1 MKELDIEKVTV
12 SPAELKLAMQLIEQ
26 ISEDTYDP
34 TMFEDEEKK
43 RILAAIDEKIA
54 GKQIVANEPHEP
66 ASGGAQ
72 VIDLVEALRASL
84 GKGGGLKGK
93 AAAPASAG
101 AGKAAEPAAAQ
112 AGAGEGTQGRQAR
125 GQGRGSSGRTRA
137 HAGQEVTTQPDAEPL
152 HDPRHPGDAGPLARR
167 HHRPDRFRLR
177 RAEPRPA
184 QRVPLHLPRGRA
196 AAHRRRAAGGANPA
210 AEDPRVRSGS

>member
-93 AAAPASAG
+93 AAAPA
-101 AGKAAEPAAAQ
+101 KAAEAAT
-112 AGAGEGTQGRQAR
+112 GARRSGGEGTQGRQAR
-125 GQGRGSSGRTRA
+125 GEGRGSSGRTRA
-137 HAGQEVTTQPDAEPL
+137 HAGEEVTSERRPEHL

-184 QRVPLHLPRGRA
+184 QRVPLHLSRGRA
-196 AAHRRRAAGGANPA
+196 AAHGRRAAGGEDSAAQDPA
-210 AEDPRVRSGS
+210 RRSGS